1 MHVMEYNTKKYNI
14 FKDLIRIYEKVEVTI
29 DILQLCAV
37 CQFSIIRYKLLLL
50 FY

>member
-1 MHVMEYNTKKYNI
+1 MHAIEYNTKKYNI
-14 FKDLIRIYEKVEVTI
+14 FKDLIKIYEKVEVTI

-37 CQFSIIRYKLLLL
+37 CRFSIIRYKLLLL